1 MTLVVDGIGMRF
13 GGLEALRDVNFSVD
27 AGELVAIIGP
37 NGAGKSTL
45 INIICGNYVPTS
57 GSIEFN
63 DRRISGLPPH
73 IMNPLGIVRTFQSIE
88 LFRELS
94 VHENVMAG
102 GVAGTKVGVT
112 PSLFRWPSV
121 SRSEKDLS
129 RMADEYL
136 ELVGLDWRRDVP
148 ASILSAGQQR
158 LLIIARALASGA
170 DWLFLDEPGAGLNPV
185 AKEQLAEVIVR
196 LQGHGKTIVFVEHD
210 MGFIGSIAERI
221 VVIDQGYVIADD
233 TPDKIRNDERVIS
246 AYLGTGLA
254 SARANRQKTV
264 PPVTESVAP
273 LLDIQDLTV
282 RYGGLTALSK
292 ANLSLKP
299 GELVAV
305 VGANGAGKS
314 TLLKTIMGEAP
325 VAEGRIL
332 LDGQDATHWTP
343 RQFVTAGVSMCPEG
357 RQLFGSL
364 SVIDNL
370 KLGRYTQVGT
380 LERWLPQRMRA
391 TQNGGD
397 TDRLL
402 EEVFEVFPLLRE
414 RQEQTAGT
422 LSGGEGQVLA
432 VGRAIMNSPKLLVL
446 DEPSLGVAPQMIAE
460 IFERLM
466 VLQQRGL
473 TILLVEQNARAALEI
488 ADRGYVLDSGSV
500 VAQGSAQEL
509 LESESMAKA
518 YLGAFPT
525 ADETQ
530 DAHLDE
536 TQGAQ
541 LGESRA

>member
-1 MTLVVDGIGMRF
+1 MTLVVNGIGMRF
-13 GGLEALRDVNFSVD
+13 GGLEALRDINFSVK

-88 LFRELS
+88 LFRELT

-121 SRSEKDLS
+121 SRSENELS

-136 ELVGLDWRRDVP
+136 ELVGLDWRREVS

-158 LLIIARALASGA
+158 LLIIARALASDA

-196 LQGHGKTIVFVEHD
+196 LRDHGKTIVFVEHD
-210 MGFIGSIAERI
+210 MGFIGSTAERI

-233 TPDKIRNDERVIS
+233 TPDKIRNDEHVIS

-254 SARANRQKTV
+254 SARASRQKAL
-264 PPVTESVAP
+264 PPATDSVAP

-391 TQNGGD
+391 TQNGTD

-402 EEVFEVFPLLRE
+402 EEIFEVFPLLQE
-414 RQEQTAGT
+414 RQEQIAGT

-432 VGRAIMNSPKLLVL
+432 VGRALMNSPKLMVL

-466 VLQQRGL
+466 VLQKRGL

-500 VAQGSAQEL
+500 VAQGAAQEL
-509 LESESMAKA
+509 LESESMAEA
-518 YLGAFPT
+518 YLGAFRA
-525 ADETQ
+525 ADETPS
-530 DAHLDE
+530 
-536 TQGAQ
+536 AQ
-541 LGESRA
+541 VSESRV

>member
-1 MTLVVDGIGMRF
+1 M
-13 GGLEALRDVNFSVD
+13 
-27 AGELVAIIGP
+27 
-37 NGAGKSTL
+37 
-45 INIICGNYVPTS
+45 
-57 GSIEFN
+57 
-63 DRRISGLPPH
+63 
-73 IMNPLGIVRTFQSIE
+73 
-88 LFRELS
+88 
-94 VHENVMAG
+94 
-102 GVAGTKVGVT
+102 
-112 PSLFRWPSV
+112 
-121 SRSEKDLS
+121 
-129 RMADEYL
+129 
-136 ELVGLDWRRDVP
+136 
-148 ASILSAGQQR
+148 
-158 LLIIARALASGA
+158 
-170 DWLFLDEPGAGLNPV
+170 
-185 AKEQLAEVIVR
+185 
-196 LQGHGKTIVFVEHD
+196 
-210 MGFIGSIAERI
+210 
-221 VVIDQGYVIADD
+221 
-233 TPDKIRNDERVIS
+233 
-246 AYLGTGLA
+246 
-254 SARANRQKTV
+254 
-264 PPVTESVAP
+264 
-273 LLDIQDLTV
+273 
-282 RYGGLTALSK
+282 RYGGLTALSQ

-364 SVIDNL
+364 SVVDNL

-422 LSGGEGQVLA
+422 LSGGEGQILA
-432 VGRAIMNSPKLLVL
+432 VGRALMNSPKLLVL

-488 ADRGYVLDSGSV
+488 ADRGYVLDSGNV
-500 VAQGSAQEL
+500 VMQGSAQEL

-518 YLGAFPT
+518 YLGSFPVAKDSQST
-525 ADETQ
+525 PLSEA
-530 DAHLDE
+530 
-536 TQGAQ
+536 
-541 LGESRA
+541 RV